1 METTSFSGDL
11 NIMQNKYINPTDAA
25 AVALFSKNIVGEIV
39 MLNMIKFNKT
49 ANYIESPQLAPDQ
62 EITGQQA
69 YQLYMQHT
77 APFLAASGGEVIF
90 MGEASNY
97 FIGPQDSQWDLVFLV
112 RQKSLKHFMDFASNQ
127 EYLAGIGHRT
137 AAVED
142 SRLLPITPI
151 NNKNKRENA

>member
-1 METTSFSGDL
+1 
-11 NIMQNKYINPTDAA
+11 MQNKYINPTDADA
-25 AVALFSKNIVGEIV
+25 AALFSRNISGEIV
-39 MLNMIKFNKT
+39 MLNMIKFNKI
-49 ANYIESPQLAPDQ
+49 ADYSESLQLAPEQDISG
-62 EITGQQA
+62 EQA

-90 MGEASNY
+90 KGKASEY
-97 FIGPQDSQWDLVFLV
+97 LIGPKDSQWDLVFLV

-137 AAVED
+137 AAVEN

-151 NNKNKRENA
+151 K